1 MNKTSKEHL
10 SASEGARPDWSNARA
25 NPYAGKLAH
34 GGNWRRLDDELAAT
48 FRTSNEVNDALRAL
62 LALRAV
68 LPSPPTRKRRAA

>member
-1 MNKTSKEHL
+1 MNKASKEHP
-10 SASEGARPDWSNARA
+10 SASDRVRPDWDNARP

-62 LALRAV
+62 LTLRAL
-68 LPSPPTRKRRAA
+68 LPSAPARKRRAA